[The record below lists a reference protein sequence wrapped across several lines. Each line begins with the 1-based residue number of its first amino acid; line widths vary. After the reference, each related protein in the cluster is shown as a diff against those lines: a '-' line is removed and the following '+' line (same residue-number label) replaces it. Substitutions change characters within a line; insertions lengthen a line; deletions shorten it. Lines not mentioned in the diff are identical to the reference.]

1 MHFLQRFVQ
10 LMTGWVLP
18 RPVLV
23 LVLAVALAALTT
35 TVGFGALMI
44 SHHQGIFS
52 LGFIF
57 WTGSLCVLAAAIF
70 LIPAILAVG
79 PGKAR

>member
-10 LMTGWVLP
+10 LLTGWVLP

-52 LGFIF
+52 LGFIS
-57 WTGSLCVLAAAIF
+57 WTGSCVLAAAII

-79 PGKAR
+79 AGKAR